1 MNYNNVLNNA
11 RKYCMERSLQYHKEY
26 TGSGVS
32 FYRYLVL
39 DDLLYGI
46 DTLIDVDFQNLSECK
61 NKLLSFTGNFQND
74 SLTHLPNKLAEKL
87 VSNEILSFTEYVG
100 SLQANCEDIS
110 LPYSRRIVGEE
121 REEIELLYLSKW
133 EYYGHYWYPMI
144 NKASV
149 EILFIMKQYLEKYAV
164 EIEKMVLEP
173 EEHVYEY
180 GESFSR
186 GLKEPFVLY
195 EIGELSILE
204 SGEEVAYT
212 DKSASW
218 IIYISH
224 EQTVTFAGSI
234 LPQIKSILKD
244 EQEHWNHF
252 VLY

>member
-11 RKYCMERSLQYHKEY
+11 RKYCMEHSLQYHEDY

-61 NKLLSFTGNFQND
+61 NKLFSFTSNFQND
-74 SLTHLPNKLAEKL
+74 SLTHLTNKLAEKL

-100 SLQANCEDIS
+100 SLQENCEDIS

-144 NKASV
+144 KKASV

-164 EIEKMVLEP
+164 EIKKMVLEP
-173 EEHVYEY
+173 EVHVYEY

-195 EIGELSILE
+195 ETGELSILE
-204 SGEEVAYT
+204 SGVEVAYI
-212 DKSASW
+212 DKSSSW

-252 VLY
+252 VL